1 MKNEPSKLS
10 QLVALVADDA
20 LAASFQSL
28 AGYRRALL
36 KEAARIHKQPGRL
49 LEGPPGCD
57 SSCCIARQVMPSA
70 GGGL

>member
-10 QLVALVADDA
+10 QLVAVVADDA
-20 LAASFQSL
+20 LAATFQTL

-36 KEAARIHKQPGRL
+36 KETVRIHKQPGRL
-49 LEGPPGCD
+49 SEGPSGCD
-57 SSCCIARQVMPSA
+57 SGCCIARQVMPIS